1 MSRKKL
7 SMLLLCFMMLGLTAC
22 GNAIPEMTEQENAMV
37 SEYAANLLLQYS
49 GSYHSRLVDTSDA
62 SLQPDDKQDIER
74 ENKQESG
81 QTAAESVNDDVQSDD
96 YGQAADTQDMDSG
109 EQAES
114 VLPENT
120 PAMTI
125 EMIHGLQGVSV
136 QYTGY
141 RLCDSYPE
149 ESASEEDLFFA
160 MQAASGSKL
169 LVLDL
174 NVVNQTDAAV
184 TCNTIAIPA
193 KYRVV
198 LNGEHTQNVLVTMLL
213 DDFSAMDIQLEPG
226 ETRHAVLVAELTQ
239 EKADALQSVG
249 LEIKLDDKKTV
260 ITQ

>member
-1 MSRKKL
+1 MNRKKL

-62 SLQPDDKQDIER
+62 SLQPDVEQD
-74 ENKQESG
+74 NKQENEQATTETVSD
-81 QTAAESVNDDVQSDD
+81 NVQSDD
-96 YGQAADTQDMDSG
+96 YGQEEDTQATDSG

-125 EMIHGLQGVSV
+125 EMILGLQDISV

-174 NVVNQTDAAV
+174 DVVNQTDAAAI
-184 TCNTIAIPA
+184 CNTIAIPA